1 MYWLPRPPYLRW
13 AAAALL
19 LLGALAWDL
28 RGPALE
34 MRPFAARALPAGEAL
49 DASAVEWREVPAG
62 LLPAPDLNG
71 TTAAVD
77 LAVGDPLV
85 DAVLTR
91 GAVVPPGWWKVPVAV
106 GTYATAGDAVM
117 LVLTDPPATVEGL
130 VVSPQQ
136 GDAYSLDYRP
146 AVVAVPAETAALVA
160 AAAAAG
166 SLVAAVAP

>member
-13 AAAALL
+13 AGAALL

-34 MRPFAARALPAGEAL
+34 VRPFAARAVAAGEPI
-49 DASAVEWREVPAG
+49 DAAAVEWREVPAG
-62 LLPAPDLNG
+62 LLPSPDLTG
-71 TTAAVD
+71 AAAVVD
-77 LAVGDPLV
+77 LAAGDPLLP
-85 DAVLTR
+85 ALLGTR
-91 GAVVPPGWWKVPVAV
+91 VAIPDGWWEIPVAV
-106 GTYATAGDAVM
+106 GTHAAAGDAVM
-117 LVLTDPPATVEGL
+117 LVITDPPATVQGL

-146 AVVAVPAETAALVA
+146 AVVAVPAEAAGLVA
-160 AAAAAG
+160 SAAAAG

>member
-1 MYWLPRPPYLRW
+1 VYWLPRPPYLRW

-28 RGPALE
+28 RGPAVE
-34 MRPFAARALPAGEAL
+34 MRPFAARSLQAGDAV

-62 LLPAPDLNG
+62 LLPAPDLAG
-71 TTAAVD
+71 VTAAVD
-77 LAVGDPLV
+77 LAPGDPLV
-85 DAVLTR
+85 DAVLS
-91 GAVVPPGWWKVPVAV
+91 GGVAVPRGWWKVPVAV
-106 GTYATAGDAVM
+106 GIYAAAGDSVM
-117 LVLTDPPATVEGL
+117 LVVTSPPTTVEGL

-136 GDAYSLDYRP
+136 GDAYSLDFRP
-146 AVVAVPAETAALVA
+146 AVVAVPGDSAALVA